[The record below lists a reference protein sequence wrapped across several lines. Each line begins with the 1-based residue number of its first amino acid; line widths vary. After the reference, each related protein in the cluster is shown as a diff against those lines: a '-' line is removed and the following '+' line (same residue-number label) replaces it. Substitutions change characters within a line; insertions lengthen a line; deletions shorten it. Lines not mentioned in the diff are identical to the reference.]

1 LSAVG
6 GSAEGPPTGRGLPL
20 CWRCRSRPAGR
31 GSPELMLT
39 QGEDVEVQ
47 ALRKRGWS
55 YVAIGRHIDCDWR
68 TVKAYLEGR
77 EPGVRRRSEPDPLER
92 FAPYLRA
99 RFADDPHVWGSALFD
114 EVTEL
119 GYTLSYPSSCARS
132 ATPGCAPTARP
143 APASSAGTRSTSPTR
158 RAR

>member
-1 LSAVG
+1 
-6 GSAEGPPTGRGLPL
+6 
-20 CWRCRSRPAGR
+20 
-31 GSPELMLT
+31 MLT

-55 YVAIGRHIDCDWR
+55 YIAIARHIGCDWR
-68 TVKAYLEGR
+68 TVKAYVEGR
-77 EPGVRRRSEPDPLER
+77 EPGVRRRSDPDPLER

-99 RFADDPHVWGSALFD
+99 RFAEDPHVWGSALFD

-119 GYTLSYPSSCARS
+119 GYSLSYPSFVRQVRDAGLR
-132 ATPGCAPTARP
+132 PTARP

-158 RAR
+158 RARRSNGTGSSAARPRGAGWASSCWAPCPTPAAAGG